1 MDTID
6 QGTPVVL
13 LVTTSSQ
20 NPHVHG
26 FPEGVKGTF
35 LNYIMNGDEKT
46 NICAI
51 NIGGSEYIVPL
62 DDIRVINSHEN
73 DWVLVEKA
81 LSEIRDGD
89 TAIIF
94 TIIEDMKQKKLLSVF
109 FRRLLARGLPEAFEI
124 MYKYTNDPVIQ
135 EFFLAAK
142 ESQSQDFE

>member
-51 NIGGSEYIVPL
+51 NIGGSEYTVPL
-62 DDIRVINSHEN
+62 EDISIVDIHEN
-73 DWVLVEKA
+73 DWVLVKNA

-89 TAIIF
+89 TATVF
-94 TIIEDMKQKKLLSVF
+94 TIIEDMKQKKLLPVF
-109 FRRLLARGLPEAFEI
+109 FRRLLTRGHPEAFEV
-124 MYKYTNDPVIQ
+124 MYTYTNDPVIR

-142 ESQSQDFE
+142 ESQSQDCE